1 MGSLGE
7 GRILLF
13 NPVCQQVELL
23 HLCSSLL
30 TEESTSQG
38 PKRISGDT
46 IDQTQH
52 KFGEQQVGF
61 FTISLYSG

>member
-13 NPVCQQVELL
+13 NSICQQVELL

-30 TEESTSQG
+30 TKGSAPQG

-46 IDQTQH
+46 TDQIQH

-61 FTISLYSG
+61 FTISLYSE